1 MSIKVRSVTALSDMR
16 LLVIFENDVIKVF
29 DVRSILPDFPEYE
42 ALEDPSLFSQVR
54 VEPGGYGV
62 SWNSE
67 LDASEGELWENGM
80 EVPLTTADLSL
91 LSA

>member
-29 DVRSILPDFPEYE
+29 DVRSILADFPEYE
-42 ALEDPSLFSQVR
+42 ALEDPALFSLVR

-67 LDASEGELWENGM
+67 LDASEGELWENGV